1 MKKRNFYYGL
11 ACVILGAGLIV
22 LGFVLNTRFSSMIC
36 GGGGGILG
44 GGIAQLYRWRKWT
57 RPETADTYR
66 EKLEQ
71 EQIDLRDER
80 KTMLRDKSGR
90 YAYLFSMAL
99 CLAVIFVL
107 CVLSVLEVTD
117 FAFPAVLLLTVY
129 VIIQYLAGLVFY
141 RRLSEKY

>member
-1 MKKRNFYYGL
+1 MKKRDFYFGL

-22 LGFVLNTRFSSMIC
+22 SGMVLNTRLSGIIC

-44 GGIAQLYRWRKWT
+44 SGIGQLCRWWKWS
-57 RPETADTYR
+57 RPENVDAYR

-99 CLAVIFVL
+99 CLAAIFVL
-107 CVLSVLEVTD
+107 CVLYLLEVAD
-117 FAFPAVLLLTVY
+117 FAQPLAQLLVLYL
-129 VIIQYLAGLVFY
+129 IIQYVSGLIIY
-141 RRLSEKY
+141 QHLSEKY